1 MMGMYCR
8 IAFFLPNPTLR
19 LTPLIECP
27 LTCLGPLPNPCCN
40 YVVPWKSSTPQDT
53 SGTQSSTNKSGTSN
67 SVGARVALWT
77 KRLEEERSPVPP
89 LDGAQSVRRRTR
101 ATRFKTQP
109 VTMEEVAH
117 AHALNSQV
125 IRTHSGS
132 LEEQEIGTNRLP
144 PPIPRW
150 TERWLVFRHQ
160 CISMK

>member
-1 MMGMYCR
+1 M
-8 IAFFLPNPTLR
+8 
-19 LTPLIECP
+19 
-27 LTCLGPLPNPCCN
+27 
-40 YVVPWKSSTPQDT
+40 PWKSSAPREV
-53 SGTQSSTNKSGTSN
+53 SGAEGSTNKNDASN

-77 KRLEEERSPVPP
+77 KRLEEEHSPGPP

-125 IRTHSGS
+125 KRTQSGP
-132 LEEQEIGTNRLP
+132 LEEQEIGTNSHP

-150 TERWLVFRHQ
+150 TERWLLELR
-160 CISMK
+160 CRCSSMK